1 MIKWLLIEWQ
11 YQSNGTIHLQLIT
24 YVIITDYILATV
36 FNSSFTILSIGRGL
50 FMCPLSHAAFIHFQK
65 YGRICNG
72 WGLLLWEVYI
82 CSLVFYFS
90 FIKR

>member
-36 FNSSFTILSIGRGL
+36 LNSSFTILSIGRGL
-50 FMCPLSHAAFIHFQK
+50 FMCPLAHAAFAIFQK
-65 YGRICNG
+65 RGRFYNG
-72 WGLLLWEVYI
+72 RGASIKGGVYMFPHP
-82 CSLVFYFS
+82 LFQFY
-90 FIKR
+90 

>member
-36 FNSSFTILSIGRGL
+36 LNSSFTILSIGRGL
-50 FMCPLSHAAFIHFQK
+50 FMCPLSHATLTIFQK
-65 YGRICNG
+65 RGHFKWQGASIKGGVYMLPR
-72 WGLLLWEVYI
+72 LL
-82 CSLVFYFS
+82 F
-90 FIKR
+90 

>member
-36 FNSSFTILSIGRGL
+36 LNSSFTNLSIGRGL
-50 FMCPLSHAAFIHFQK
+50 FMCPLSHVEFTHFQIYGRFYNGRGAFIMGGVYMSPRLLFQS
-65 YGRICNG
+65 Y
-72 WGLLLWEVYI
+72 
-82 CSLVFYFS
+82 
-90 FIKR
+90 